1 MRREGKGSAAGKL
14 LPPGLAV
21 GITFL
26 LAWAGGNLILSEK
39 LSQAALPPLAAAI
52 AAVSALLA
60 ALLAARRAK
69 NRRYLWG
76 IAAAVS
82 YFGILLLS
90 NLLFFSGGYGA
101 IAPIALAVFLGGGF
115 GSFLGAWKRRK
126 FA

>member
-26 LAWAGGNLILSEK
+26 LAWAGGKLILAEK
-39 LSQAALPPLAAAI
+39 ISQAAQPALADGI
-52 AAVSALLA
+52 AAVSALIC
-60 ALLAARRAK
+60 ALLTARRAK
-69 NRRYLWG
+69 SRRFLWG
-76 IAAAVS
+76 MAAVGS
-82 YFGILLLS
+82 YFAILLLS

-115 GSFLGAWKRRK
+115 GSFLGAWKRHK
-126 FA
+126 FV